1 MLIGVLYFF
10 DESIILFDLQYNELY
25 LEHQSIP

>member
-1 MLIGVLYFF
+1 MLISVLYFF